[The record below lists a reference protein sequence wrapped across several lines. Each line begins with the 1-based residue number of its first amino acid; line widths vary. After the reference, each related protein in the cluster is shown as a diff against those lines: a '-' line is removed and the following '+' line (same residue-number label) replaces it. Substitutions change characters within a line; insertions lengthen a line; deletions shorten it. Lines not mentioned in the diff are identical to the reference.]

1 MGLGAIQM
9 KKIFTLIYT
18 CVTVFGYAQE
28 VKKDVPKTSFLKVN
42 YVNFT
47 DLGGLF
53 GKSYT
58 LNNASYG
65 VSISPTNHFTFQTYN
80 GVKVYKNLS
89 LGATVGVDWFSNFQV
104 LPVSLGIRNVF
115 GDTKAKKVRI
125 FTGIDAGYG
134 LMFLNDKTTNNQTI
148 TGGLAISPMVGLM
161 IPTGGNAHFTLSM
174 GYKHNA
180 FKSKIENTSRDN
192 FYVNE
197 TDYKFNR
204 MAVRLG
210 FAF

>member
-1 MGLGAIQM
+1 M

-18 CVTVFGYAQE
+18 CVSLLTYAQE
-28 VKKDVPKTSFLKVN
+28 PKKEEPKTSFLKKN

-47 DLGGLF
+47 DFGALF

-58 LNNASYG
+58 LFYQNSTSGYSVN
-65 VSISPTNHFTFQTYN
+65 PETHFTIQTFN

-89 LGATVGVDWFSNFQV
+89 VGATVGLDWFSNYQI
-104 LPVSLGIRNVF
+104 LPVSLGVRNVF
-115 GDTKAKKVRI
+115 GDTKSKKVKL

-134 LMFLNDKTTNNQTI
+134 LMILNEKTADNQTI
-148 TGGLAISPMVGLM
+148 TGGLALSPTVGMM

-180 FKSKIENTSRDN
+180 FKSKIESPNPEN
-192 FYVNE
+192 FYLNE

-204 MAVRLG
+204 MAVKLG

>member
-1 MGLGAIQM
+1 MCVAI
-9 KKIFTLIYT
+9 T
-18 CVTVFGYAQE
+18 GYAQE
-28 VKKDVPKTSFLKVN
+28 VKKDVHKTSFLKAN

-47 DLGGLF
+47 DFGGLF

-58 LNNASYG
+58 LLYQNSSNGYS
-65 VSISPTNHFTFQTYN
+65 VNPSTHFTIQTYN

-89 LGATVGVDWFSNFQV
+89 VGATVGVDWFSNFQV

-134 LMFLNDKTTNNQTI
+134 LMILNEKTAENQTI
-148 TGGLAISPMVGLM
+148 TGGLALSPTVGLM
-161 IPTGGNAHFTLSM
+161 IPTGGNAHFTFSL

-180 FKSKIENTSRDN
+180 FNSKIENTSRDN
-192 FYVNE
+192 FYLNE

-204 MAVRLG
+204 MAVKLG

>member
-1 MGLGAIQM
+1 M
-9 KKIFTLIYT
+9 KNFFTLVYT
-18 CVTVFGYAQE
+18 CVSVLGYAQE
-28 VKKDVPKTSFLKVN
+28 VKKDVPKTSFLKAN

-47 DLGGLF
+47 DFGGLF

-58 LNNASYG
+58 LFYPNSTTGYSVN
-65 VSISPTNHFTFQTYN
+65 PNTHFTFQTYN

-89 LGATVGVDWFSNFQV
+89 VGAKLGVDWFSNFQV
-104 LPVSLGIRNVF
+104 LPISLGLRNIF
-115 GDTKAKKVRI
+115 GDTKTKKVRI
-125 FTGIDAGYG
+125 FTGVDAGYG
-134 LMFLNDKTTNNQTI
+134 LMFLNEKTTDNQII
-148 TGGLAISPMVGLM
+148 TGGLALSPMVGFM
-161 IPTGGNAHFTLSM
+161 IPTGGNAHFTLSI

-180 FKSKIENTSRDN
+180 FKTKIENTSRDN
-192 FYVNE
+192 FYLNE

>member
-1 MGLGAIQM
+1 M
-9 KKIFTLIYT
+9 KKIFILIYT
-18 CVTVFGYAQE
+18 CVAMISHAQE
-28 VKKDVPKTSFLKVN
+28 VKKDVPKTSFLKEN

-47 DLGGLF
+47 DFGGLF

-58 LNNASYG
+58 LFYQNS
-65 VSISPTNHFTFQTYN
+65 TNGYSVNPNTHFTFQTYN

-89 LGATVGVDWFSNFQV
+89 VGATVGVDWFSNYQI
-104 LPVSLGIRNVF
+104 LPVSLGVRNVF
-115 GDTKAKKVRI
+115 GEIKAKKVKF

-134 LMFLNDKTTNNQTI
+134 LMFLNEKMANNQTI
-148 TGGLAISPMVGLM
+148 TGGLALSPMVGMM
-161 IPTGGNAHFTLSM
+161 IPTGGNAHFTLSI

-180 FKSKIENTSRDN
+180 FKSKIENTSREN
-192 FYVNE
+192 LYFNE

>member
-1 MGLGAIQM
+1 M

-18 CVTVFGYAQE
+18 CVSVFVYAQE
-28 VKKDVPKTSFLKVN
+28 VKKDVPKTSFLKAN

-47 DLGGLF
+47 DFGGLF

-58 LNNASYG
+58 LFYQNSNNGYS
-65 VSISPTNHFTFQTYN
+65 VNPNTHFTFQTYN

-89 LGATVGVDWFSNFQV
+89 IGATVGLDWFSNFQV
-104 LPVSLGIRNVF
+104 LPISLGLRNIF
-115 GDTKAKKVRI
+115 GETKSKKVRI
-125 FTGIDAGYG
+125 FTGLDAGYS
-134 LMFLNDKTTNNQTI
+134 LMILNEKTAENQTI
-148 TGGLAISPMVGLM
+148 TDGLAFSPMVGLM

-180 FKSKIENTSRDN
+180 FKSKIENSSQDN
-192 FYVNE
+192 FYLNE